1 MSIPSSCS
9 TLLLDLD
16 NTLIDRDAAFASWLQ
31 TLSVLTQHDRQA
43 LILTDAGGHGSRA
56 RLFAQLRQ
64 KLDVSMETARQI
76 FEVGILAHLRPR
88 PGADTLL
95 ASFSG
100 PKVIV
105 TNGSSRLQRA
115 KLDAVKL
122 RPFIDAVIVSEEL
135 GHRKPH
141 PAIYR
146 AALASVSVKPQQ
158 ALMIGDHPVYDIAG
172 AAQEGISGVLLR
184 TRWFD
189 PPEGVLHIQS
199 LEELQRP

>member
-1 MSIPSSCS
+1 MSIPSSLS
-9 TLLLDLD
+9 ALLIDLD
-16 NTLIDRDAAFASWLQ
+16 NTLIDRDVAFASWLQ
-31 TLSVLTQHDRQA
+31 TLPVLTHRDRQA
-43 LILTDAGGHGSRA
+43 LIQTDAGGHGSRA

-64 KLDVSMETARQI
+64 KLHVTLETARQI
-76 FEVGILAHLRPR
+76 FEKGVLAHLTLK
-88 PGADTLL
+88 PGAETLL

-115 KLDAVKL
+115 KLEAVRL
-122 RPFIDAVIVSEEL
+122 QPFIDAVIVSEEL

-141 PAIYR
+141 PALYR
-146 AALASVSVKPQQ
+146 AALASVSAKPDQ
-158 ALMIGDHPVYDIAG
+158 ALMIGDHPVHDIAG

-189 PPEGVLHIQS
+189 PPKGMMHIES
-199 LEELQRP
+199 LAELQLP